1 MSPDGTAQSAPD
13 LLGQIWNILTT
24 LTEEAMAAAQ
34 KKCMEM
40 SFDPNRGVISLAETF
55 INLSSA
61 RNVLADAI
69 DQKKLIQLPI
79 TLQRELL
86 ANLTEISRAL
96 QGLTAGTDE
105 VVNLVNT
112 VENLNTS
119 IWRYGLHNLSDQV
132 LGYQKKL
139 NQLKNLEVQLNK
151 GIAELDS
158 ARKAAETASGAA
170 AEIEQ
175 RRADATAATEQLKQF
190 TEKSAELLKQI
201 TDTSTQSAALHS
213 TIQQQEKQ
221 AGELTANI
229 KTASNEL
236 SSLGTSINK
245 FYSEV
250 DQYRDKINKTTEDAA
265 ELIRASNATV
275 EKLTA
280 DTHAR
285 VAAEIDSL
293 QKTEASLATDL
304 KSRIEDHSSKTNEN
318 LSALIETTNTEFAA
332 SQKETTGKLDTAIAE
347 NSKLTATLISDAQAK
362 IVELEKNLNERSSE
376 TIEKNNE
383 KTVALAVELGKLQDQ
398 IREQIQQ
405 ATGFRLFGAFQAR
418 QNEIVKSRNRWSY
431 AILVLVA
438 VAAGATIWIA
448 HEAQT
453 YKVTDIALWIK
464 LSLTIPLAYLI
475 TFCTVQYSRE
485 RRLEEEYAF
494 KSAISVSLNPYR
506 DLIRSM
512 LEKDG
517 ALEQGKYTQ
526 FVIDSVTNVFTPP
539 TDKVFESE
547 KNHGVTSKTMKQ
559 ISEIIGAG
567 VKAAK

>member
-1 MSPDGTAQSAPD
+1 M
-13 LLGQIWNILTT
+13 
-24 LTEEAMAAAQ
+24 
-34 KKCMEM
+34 
-40 SFDPNRGVISLAETF
+40 
-55 INLSSA
+55 
-61 RNVLADAI
+61 
-69 DQKKLIQLPI
+69 
-79 TLQRELL
+79 
-86 ANLTEISRAL
+86 
-96 QGLTAGTDE
+96 
-105 VVNLVNT
+105 
-112 VENLNTS
+112 
-119 IWRYGLHNLSDQV
+119 
-132 LGYQKKL
+132 
-139 NQLKNLEVQLNK
+139 
-151 GIAELDS
+151 
-158 ARKAAETASGAA
+158 
-170 AEIEQ
+170 
-175 RRADATAATEQLKQF
+175 
-190 TEKSAELLKQI
+190 
-201 TDTSTQSAALHS
+201 
-213 TIQQQEKQ
+213 
-221 AGELTANI
+221 
-229 KTASNEL
+229 
-236 SSLGTSINK
+236 
-245 FYSEV
+245 
-250 DQYRDKINKTTEDAA
+250 
-265 ELIRASNATV
+265 
-275 EKLTA
+275 
-280 DTHAR
+280 
-285 VAAEIDSL
+285 
-293 QKTEASLATDL
+293 
-304 KSRIEDHSSKTNEN
+304 
-318 LSALIETTNTEFAA
+318 
-332 SQKETTGKLDTAIAE
+332 SQKETTTKLDTAIAE

-362 IVELEKNLNERSSE
+362 IVELEKNLNQRSSE

-383 KTVALAVELGKLQDQ
+383 ETAALTVELGKLQDQ

-547 KNHGVTSKTMKQ
+547 KHHAFPKKAIKEAAELVGT
-559 ISEIIGAG
+559 IA
-567 VKAAK
+567 KAAKP